1 MIEQQPAET
10 NLELKLLAYM
20 VMSEDVI
27 DAASRRYRAGE
38 LKSNYF
44 TQYNK
49 RIFHWLIRYYEKLK
63 KPPKHGIKDIWDAK
77 KKSLPSHVQELMEFT
92 LENLADLYAAFEEDG
107 SDPKDVSF
115 FDLPN
120 FIRQS
125 EISIIVEKAQNHIS
139 KGELDRA
146 AELFEQFH
154 DVKPDE
160 LEDEDMGVIMPAT
173 KKDLIESNKKVES
186 KENIAYEFDD
196 PAIAKLFGPLR
207 KSWLVAVT
215 GTEKSG
221 KSFFMDEIAYDAV
234 FYQGKKVLKVN
245 LELSEE
251 LQRRRV
257 QRRITSTCDED
268 DEGFI
273 VYPVLD
279 CENNQYGTCQVKSK
293 QRKMK
298 KRGALFEFKE
308 QVIGYAN
315 NKSWTTCTECL
326 NNPKIRAN
334 AHSTK
339 RFIPCLWFDR
349 SKVKAFNG
357 QLMVRALKQFRPAT
371 QENLRIKSFPR
382 FSKTFDEVRTF
393 IFRYI
398 ERQKWQPDIIIL
410 DYVDITAQVDKDIRI
425 DTDTKW
431 KQASQL
437 AGELNVLVINA
448 DQANKASRVQYQLDQ
463 LSTTESKTKDA
474 HLDIRIALNRTET
487 EMEQGITRLGVLF
500 HRHKSFSINH
510 EVLIT
515 QRLETSQA
523 LLEAARIFE
532 REKKY
537 PVCKEI
543 M

>member
-1 MIEQQPAET
+1 
-10 NLELKLLAYM
+10 
-20 VMSEDVI
+20 
-27 DAASRRYRAGE
+27 
-38 LKSNYF
+38 
-44 TQYNK
+44 
-49 RIFHWLIRYYEKLK
+49 
-63 KPPKHGIKDIWDAK
+63 
-77 KKSLPSHVQELMEFT
+77 
-92 LENLADLYAAFEEDG
+92 
-107 SDPKDVSF
+107 
-115 FDLPN
+115 
-120 FIRQS
+120 
-125 EISIIVEKAQNHIS
+125 
-139 KGELDRA
+139 
-146 AELFEQFH
+146 
-154 DVKPDE
+154 
-160 LEDEDMGVIMPAT
+160 
-173 KKDLIESNKKVES
+173 
-186 KENIAYEFDD
+186 
-196 PAIAKLFGPLR
+196 
-207 KSWLVAVT
+207 
-215 GTEKSG
+215 
-221 KSFFMDEIAYDAV
+221 
-234 FYQGKKVLKVN
+234 
-245 LELSEE
+245 
-251 LQRRRV
+251 
-257 QRRITSTCDED
+257 
-268 DEGFI
+268 
-273 VYPVLD
+273 
-279 CENNQYGTCQVKSK
+279 
-293 QRKMK
+293 
-298 KRGALFEFKE
+298 
-308 QVIGYAN
+308 
-315 NKSWTTCTECL
+315 
-326 NNPKIRAN
+326 
-334 AHSTK
+334 
-339 RFIPCLWFDR
+339 
-349 SKVKAFNG
+349 
-357 QLMVRALKQFRPAT
+357 MVRALKQFRPAT